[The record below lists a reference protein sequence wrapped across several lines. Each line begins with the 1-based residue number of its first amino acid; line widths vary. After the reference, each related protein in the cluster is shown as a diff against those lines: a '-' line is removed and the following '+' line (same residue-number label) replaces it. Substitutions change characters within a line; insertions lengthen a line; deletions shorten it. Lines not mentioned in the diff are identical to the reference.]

1 MSDSFFGKTM
11 CLTRAS
17 VMRKVT
23 GSWDFLDKLTTI
35 PSSEETEDE
44 RTDRLGLEAMFN
56 AEIMVKMQGRADCT
70 KWCRQNKGEC
80 LLKHFSDSDRAYGK
94 TSMTDRGELY
104 KAEFEMVEWLNDAE
118 KQKYKEIKRSKA
130 KFEEAEV
137 KRQVRS

>member
-44 RTDRLGLEAMFN
+44 RTDRIGLEAM
-56 AEIMVKMQGRADCT
+56 
-70 KWCRQNKGEC
+70 
-80 LLKHFSDSDRAYGK
+80 
-94 TSMTDRGELY
+94 
-104 KAEFEMVEWLNDAE
+104 
-118 KQKYKEIKRSKA
+118 
-130 KFEEAEV
+130 
-137 KRQVRS
+137 

>member
-56 AEIMVKMQGRADCT
+56 AEIMVKMQGSADCT
-70 KWCRQNKGEC
+70 KWCR
-80 LLKHFSDSDRAYGK
+80 
-94 TSMTDRGELY
+94 
-104 KAEFEMVEWLNDAE
+104 
-118 KQKYKEIKRSKA
+118 
-130 KFEEAEV
+130 
-137 KRQVRS
+137 